1 MARFPVR
8 VHDDCVLRTSTRK
21 RFLLSASG
29 AATAA
34 AVGGAGIGLLGGT
47 ASARTPP
54 SPEQD
59 IRILTF
65 LLGLQRIERG
75 FYAEAVREGR
85 LQGDFAEYLQQVGRD
100 EDEHITVLEAEL
112 GSPPPQA
119 DLNLSVGDAFRNAAA
134 FVQKA
139 AALEDAVVAAHN
151 GQVTNLTP
159 ARLQLVCSI
168 VSVEARHAAWI
179 RDLGGMPPAAGA
191 TDAPLDADAA
201 RDVLRSEG
209 FLT

>member
-1 MARFPVR
+1 MAL
-8 VHDDCVLRTSTRK
+8 VLGTSTRK
-21 RFLLSASG
+21 KFLLSASG

-34 AVGGAGIGLLGGT
+34 ALGGAGLGLMGGT

-75 FYAEAVREGR
+75 FYAEAVREGK
-85 LQGDFAEYLQQVGRD
+85 LQGDFAEYLQQIGLD
-100 EDEHITVLEAEL
+100 EDKHIKVLEDEL
-112 GSPPPQA
+112 GAPPA
-119 DLNLSVGDAFRNAAA
+119 RSDLHLSVGDAFRDEAA
-134 FVQKA
+134 FVKKA

-159 ARLQLVCSI
+159 ERLQLVCSI
-168 VSVEARHAAWI
+168 VSVEARHSAWI
-179 RDLGGMPPAAGA
+179 RDLGAMPPAPGA

-201 RDVLRSEG
+201 RNVLRSEG